1 MPTLSSLP
9 PIRANAVIVV
19 VIVVVN
25 VTRRRNAKKNTTHNL
40 NSYLLSLVLHA
51 IDILFTSVAS
61 LDQYSA
67 ESPLSKFKFI
77 ESSM

>member
-1 MPTLSSLP
+1 MPTLSSFP

-40 NSYLLSLVLHA
+40 NYYFFSLVLHA
-51 IDILFTSVAS
+51 IDILLTSVAIF
-61 LDQYSA
+61 DQYSA
-67 ESPLSKFKFI
+67 ESPLNNFRFI
-77 ESSM
+77 ESSI